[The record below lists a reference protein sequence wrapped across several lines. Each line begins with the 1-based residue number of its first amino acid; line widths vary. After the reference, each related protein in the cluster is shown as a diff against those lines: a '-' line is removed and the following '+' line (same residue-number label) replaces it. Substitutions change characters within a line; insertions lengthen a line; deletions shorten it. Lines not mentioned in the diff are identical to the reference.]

1 MEKILEVKDLQVSFN
16 TYAGEVRAVRD
27 VSFHIN
33 QGETLCFV
41 GESGCG
47 KTVTAKAI
55 MRPLPKGQ
63 PVTKEGP
70 KTILSGK
77 NV

>member
-47 KTVTAKAI
+47 NETGIWKAFF
-55 MRPLPKGQ
+55 
-63 PVTKEGP
+63 
-70 KTILSGK
+70 
-77 NV
+77 

>member
-1 MEKILEVKDLQVSFN
+1 MENILDVKDLKVSFN

-27 VSFHIN
+27 VSFHIGR
-33 QGETLCFV
+33 GETLCFV

-55 MRPLPKGQ
+55 CACCPRTKPLSKRGRRSCS
-63 PVTKEGP
+63 TARM
-70 KTILSGK
+70 
-77 NV
+77 